1 MEKNYICPICGA
13 KVIDIEAHMLQAH
26 PEEVARQEKE
36 MLHEMAR
43 QQREAMHEMRRMQ
56 PGIYEEL
63 LKELEKEESRE
74 IKKICAKEYLSM
86 NEVEKAAKIFM
97 EIVDDGDAEV
107 YNGLGICY
115 RRMGKYEEALKFFK
129 KAIEYG
135 EIETAV
141 ANICDIYEQQQA
153 FVEEEEF
160 LSKLIKQHENG
171 YLYALYARILT
182 MVGKY
187 KFAEEIARKAIEMKE
202 GDGYI
207 YLAFS
212 LILQKR
218 EEEAEEILKEFNEKY
233 PDRMH
238 SYILLANI
246 YMEKDVEKAEKYLD
260 MLHERASEPEILDY
274 LIKSFLSIG
283 KMEKAEEVIKEAIK
297 MHNMPQYHLLYGI
310 ILLMK
315 GGNEEKEFEAFL
327 ESFPSKDSYVKIIE
341 IYLDGEKTD
350 KAWKYLKKA
359 EILYGSDEMLKC
371 MRGHILFE
379 EGNIDEAMEAYE
391 ASNSIKEN
399 IDAHVGII
407 KCCMKTGKIDA
418 AIKAC
423 RKALNVTE
431 DEGLKKDLED
441 LIKQLEG

>member
-13 KVIDIEAHMLQAH
+13 RVNDLDAHMLQIH
-26 PEEVARQEKE
+26 PEEVAKQEKE
-36 MLHEMAR
+36 MLREMAR
-43 QQREAMHEMRRMQ
+43 QQQEAMEEIRKMH
-56 PGIYEEL
+56 PSIYAEFLE
-63 LKELEKEESRE
+63 ELEKEENRE
-74 IKKICAKEYLSM
+74 IKKICAREYLSM
-86 NEVEKAAKIFM
+86 NQVEKAEKIFM
-97 EIVDDGDAEV
+97 EMVDDGDAEV

-115 RRMGKYEEALKFFK
+115 RRMGKYGKALDFFK

-141 ANICDIYEQQQA
+141 ANICDIYEEEGA

-160 LSKLIKQHENG
+160 LSQLLKQHENG

-187 KFAEEIARKAIEMKE
+187 KFAEEIARKAIKMGE

-218 EEEAEEILKEFNEKY
+218 DEEAEEILKEFNEKY

-260 MLHERASEPEILDY
+260 MLHEKASEPDILDY
-274 LIKSFLSIG
+274 LIKSFLDIG
-283 KMEKAEEVIKEAIK
+283 KMEKAEEVIKKAIK
-297 MHNMPQYHLLYGI
+297 MHHMPQYHLLYGI

-315 GGNEEKEFEAFL
+315 GENEEKEFEAFL
-327 ESFPSKDSYVKIIE
+327 DALPSKDSYAKIIE
-341 IYLDGEKTD
+341 IYLDAEKYD

-359 EILYGSDEMLKC
+359 EILYGSDEMFKC
-371 MRGHILFE
+371 MRGHILFQ
-379 EGNIDEAMEAYE
+379 EGKIDEAMTAYE
-391 ASNSIKEN
+391 ASNSIREN
-399 IDAHVGII
+399 IDAHIGII
-407 KCCMKTGKIDA
+407 KCNMKAGKIDA
-418 AIKAC
+418 AIEAC
-423 RKALNVTE
+423 KKALNITE
-431 DEGLKKDLED
+431 DENLRKELET